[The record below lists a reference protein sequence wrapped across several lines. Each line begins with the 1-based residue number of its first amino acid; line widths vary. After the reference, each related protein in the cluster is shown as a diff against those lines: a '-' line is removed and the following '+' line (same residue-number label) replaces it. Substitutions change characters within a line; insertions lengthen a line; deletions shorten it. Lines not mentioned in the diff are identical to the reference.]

1 MDKARLILCFETIY
15 LRILHIFR
23 ESSIRED
30 NYLRIGV
37 GRRAFCVFFVKRCIY
52 RYSTFRSCLIK
63 FQNCLTLKSKSPFQN
78 LPRTLLAKLPLE
90 SFQKFPREDV
100 FELVV
105 GRIRQSWLTGI
116 FWERSARSFSNLK
129 DLNLDSFPCQAHEL
143 PKDSTLNHAH
153 CSTAADFDIPSN
165 FFLATFHFAMFQQTL
180 LLLLLLLLR
189 FRLIANRWE
198 RKFERF
204 YKDFTR
210 QKCFL
215 RNFGKSSK
223 GFYRWNSFEPKQ

>member
-1 MDKARLILCFETIY
+1 MERESFITRNCAWSLLKKGDWRDKHARPSIFNVIFPVKMDKARLILCFETIY

-23 ESSIRED
+23 ESSTRED

-37 GRRAFCVFFVKRCIY
+37 GRRAFCVFFVKRCVY

-116 FWERSARSFSNLK
+116 F
-129 DLNLDSFPCQAHEL
+129 
-143 PKDSTLNHAH
+143 
-153 CSTAADFDIPSN
+153 
-165 FFLATFHFAMFQQTL
+165 
-180 LLLLLLLLR
+180 
-189 FRLIANRWE
+189 
-198 RKFERF
+198 
-204 YKDFTR
+204 
-210 QKCFL
+210 
-215 RNFGKSSK
+215 
-223 GFYRWNSFEPKQ
+223 